1 MSPAERLQALLG
13 GDGEN
18 EIVEFKE
25 AKKNYDFRK
34 LGKYVSALSNEAN
47 LKGKDSAWLV
57 FGVKDNHTVVG
68 TMFRNSHKELQSLKK
83 EVADK
88 TSNRHTFADIHP
100 VKHPAAGCC

>member
-47 LKGKDSAWLV
+47 LKGKDSAW
-57 FGVKDNHTVVG
+57 
-68 TMFRNSHKELQSLKK
+68 
-83 EVADK
+83 
-88 TSNRHTFADIHP
+88 
-100 VKHPAAGCC
+100 